1 MFYLTWFTSLIYI
14 SKITIAKNNFHGLKR
29 IGDYAIRIAPMRL
42 HSEMKRRR
50 NMKRIRIQLL
60 LLSLAMMVIIP
71 ATTLIFAQRASAEQT
86 GTFTGTW
93 VASGKRQPFDFV
105 KDRTVGTFNLSGNVS
120 LKDEFDG
127 IEDFWAECIGLSD
140 SLAGS
145 SVRCVWRS
153 LKGEKAYSVLS
164 GQPLK
169 EGVKVTGQ
177 FVGGTGK
184 LKGLTGTFTFTWTS
198 TFTDKDQDMFT
209 GHTQDLRGSYR
220 IP

>member
-1 MFYLTWFTSLIYI
+1 M
-14 SKITIAKNNFHGLKR
+14 NN
-29 IGDYAIRIAPMRL
+29 RIAIGVSYWIIAVTITVAAILP
-42 HSEMKRRR
+42 
-50 NMKRIRIQLL
+50 IRVAL
-60 LLSLAMMVIIP
+60 
-71 ATTLIFAQRASAEQT
+71 AEQT
-86 GTFTGTW
+86 GSFAGSW

-105 KDRTVGTFNLSGNVS
+105 EGRDVGTFNLAGNVS
-120 LKDEFDG
+120 LKDEFSG

-169 EGVKVTGQ
+169 EGVQVTGE
-177 FVGGTGK
+177 FVGGTGS
-184 LKGLTGTFTFTWTS
+184 LKGVTGTFTFIWTS
-198 TFTDKDQDMFT
+198 TFIDKDQGIFT
-209 GHTQDLRGSYR
+209 GHTQDISGSYR